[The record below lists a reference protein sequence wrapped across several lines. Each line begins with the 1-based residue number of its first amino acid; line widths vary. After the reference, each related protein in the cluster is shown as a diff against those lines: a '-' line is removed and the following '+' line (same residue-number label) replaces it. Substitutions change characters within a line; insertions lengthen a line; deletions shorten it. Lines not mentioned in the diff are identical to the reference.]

1 MAEQR
6 FTPKN
11 QPRQSEGAFEARYVV
26 SNFVSGV
33 LAHSFV
39 TGASLN
45 AVPASQRWRFPKS
58 LWATK
63 TAAQPVMPMNCVI
76 DAVMDIC
83 ATTHVSSTEQLS
95 DTIAAMRN
103 QFDVADE
110 CDDEDRAWVLATLDD
125 VLDRAAQDA
134 RKALEEAQTGFP
146 VSGGS
151 VARWVLRQRGVD
163 A

>member
-1 MAEQR
+1 MAAQTL
-6 FTPKN
+6 TPKT
-11 QPRQSEGAFEARYVV
+11 QPEQTEAAVEKRYVI

-39 TGASLN
+39 TGASLH
-45 AVPASQRWRFPKS
+45 AVPASQRWRFPKP

-83 ATTHVSSTEQLS
+83 ATTHVSTTEHLN
-95 DTIAAMRN
+95 DTIAAIRN

-110 CDDEDRAWVLATLDD
+110 CDDEDRAWVLATLDE
-125 VLDRAAQDA
+125 VLDRAAQDT
-134 RKALEEAQTGFP
+134 RMALEEAQTGFP

-151 VARWVLRQRGVD
+151 MARWVLRQRGVD